1 MKWGASPVSGRR
13 GCQISKNLLLFKS
26 LAPRPATSLMSTT
39 PGCRDFKRVE
49 YFYGTGR
56 GERTKPLRLEMMNE
70 HPTRAC
76 SMKIVLVHAI
86 RTCMR
91 GRWEAHKGQLWEY
104 GRMPT
109 QQAAPW
115 RRWIVPKDLRQG
127 QTLSEEES
135 TEEPGCCH
143 RMGLRPWRAK
153 AGRTGQRVVPG
164 RRLIGARRRGVRWRG
179 VRRGG
184 QRRFALRVGRE
195 GPRSGK
201 GF

>member
-1 MKWGASPVSGRR
+1 MRGLSGRR
-13 GCQISKNLLLFKS
+13 GCQISKNLLHYKS
-26 LAPRPATSLMSTT
+26 RAASRETSIMSTT
-39 PGCRDFKRVE
+39 PGGVAILRE
-49 YFYGTGR
+49 SNTSMGTGR

-115 RRWIVPKDLRQG
+115 RRWIVPKDLRRG

-135 TEEPGCCH
+135 TEESGCCR